1 MSNLFKAI
9 LLLAILFN
17 SNTVFAQK
25 DWRWDKHG
33 IAFSA
38 PSNMK
43 VTTNNAEEFAAEGS
57 DLFLS
62 LYAEQDSEVTEETL
76 AEVVVAAAVEME
88 YDEITDVDALSIQ
101 DFKGFFVEGT
111 KDGIGAVIIAL
122 LDEKSSTNLIISI
135 AYTTDAARNK
145 AIAIA
150 NSFYAFD

>member
-17 SNTVFAQK
+17 SNTAFSQK

-43 VTTNNAEEFAAEGS
+43 VITNNAEEFAAEGS

-62 LYAEQDSEVTEETL
+62 LYAEQNSEVTEETL

-101 DFKGFFVEGT
+101 DFKGFYVEGT

-150 NSFYAFD
+150 DSFYAFD